1 MFDELCLVLLA
12 QQCWRSLAASS
23 FLSAVKMYSVLF
35 VLERV
40 YFDGKLVVFT
50 KWRTIFVLNCVH
62 CCSYVSIEF
71 FHHFVPSQLQ
81 L

>member
-1 MFDELCLVLLA
+1 MFDELCVVLLA
-12 QQCWRSLAASS
+12 Q
-23 FLSAVKMYSVLF
+23 
-35 VLERV
+35 V